1 MAEPSEG
8 GGVVMPPLGIL
19 GLFFGTTDFES
30 KTHEEMLAMVKAANP
45 ETLKTL
51 SDQLTDAGKTITEI
65 GEDLRAYIK
74 GVRWEGEAGK
84 AMELW
89 GDQAWKATLQ
99 LGTYSTVGGT
109 WIGNAAQ
116 TLREVK
122 ANLPDKDATA
132 QANYD
137 AAVKYRNDPDS
148 EDIRREAWSKM
159 TEDHAQAVQQM
170 NKLAQSY
177 SFSTFVISAA
187 EPPTFPPPPGQFV
200 PRADEQRSE
209 YIGTGT
215 GRTSG
220 TERGTGEPYLPA
232 SHKEVNEVR
241 PDSPSTVRT
250 ETVVPRQ
257 DRPVDMGIDSVDTLP
272 PQTQIPQT
280 PVGTPPVGRPETNVL
295 PPVVGIP
302 PMQGGKTTG
311 PASVPPGGSKGF
323 PNARNVVSPS
333 GGGINSR
340 MPRDSGITGG
350 RPVPPSSGRPTGGI
364 PRSNVIGGDSTAR
377 GLTGRGMSHMPGMPG
392 GPAGTGQGGAFGGRR
407 LASEG
412 GGMVGGR
419 PSQSGQAGA
428 RPFTAGGSG
437 LVRGTP
443 AGGAGAGQVGRTGP
457 AGAGANSSRRRR
469 DDEQGERP
477 DYLSEDEETWQQGSR
492 RIVPP
497 VID

>member
-30 KTHEEMLAMVKAANP
+30 KTHEQMLAMVKAANP
-45 ETLKTL
+45 ETLKNL

-84 AMELW
+84 AMETW

-122 ANLPDKDATA
+122 ANLPEKDATA

-187 EPPTFPPPPGQFV
+187 EPPTFPPPPGEFV
-200 PRADEQRSE
+200 PPEPRNSRSIGGTADRS
-209 YIGTGT
+209 IGMD
-215 GRTSG
+215 
-220 TERGTGEPYLPA
+220 RGTVDQYVPA
-232 SHKEVNEVR
+232 SNPDSKGGR
-241 PDSPSTVRT
+241 PDST
-250 ETVVPRQ
+250 TVVQTDVIAPKQ
-257 DRPVDMGIDSVDTLP
+257 ERPVEMGIDSLDTLP
-272 PQTQIPQT
+272 PQTQLPPT
-280 PVGTPPVGRPETNVL
+280 PVGPSPTGRPETNVL

-302 PMQGGKTTG
+302 PTQMGKTVG
-311 PASVPPGGSKGF
+311 PASAPPGGGKGF
-323 PNARNVVSPS
+323 PNARNVVPPS

-350 RPVPPSSGRPTGGI
+350 RPVAPSVGRPTGGI
-364 PRSNVIGGDSTAR
+364 PRTNVIGGEGNAR
-377 GLTGRGMSHMPGMPG
+377 GPMGRGMGHMPGMPG
-392 GPAGTGQGGAFGGRR
+392 GPTGAGQSGAFSGRR
-407 LASEG
+407 LASESG
-412 GGMVGGR
+412 GVIGGR
-419 PSQSGQAGA
+419 PPQAGQAGA

-443 AGGAGAGQVGRTGP
+443 AGGGAGSGQVGRTG
-457 AGAGANSSRRRR
+457 AMGAGTNSSGRRR
-469 DDEQGERP
+469 DDERGERP
-477 DYLSEDEETWQQGSR
+477 DYLSEDDETWQQGTR
-492 RIVPP
+492 RVVPP